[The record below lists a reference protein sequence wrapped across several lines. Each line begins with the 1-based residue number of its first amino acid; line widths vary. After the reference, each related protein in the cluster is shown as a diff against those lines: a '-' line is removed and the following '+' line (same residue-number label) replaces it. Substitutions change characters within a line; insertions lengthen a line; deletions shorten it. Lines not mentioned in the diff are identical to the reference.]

1 MSNAAALTDVL
12 SFRVPHT
19 LKKKFDDFIE
29 KTHRKKSDVLVHWL
43 EEALSL
49 EEWQLREVELGIE
62 EANAGQ
68 FASQEEVDR
77 VFKQW
82 L

>member
-1 MSNAAALTDVL
+1 MSVAMPLTDVL
-12 SFRVPHT
+12 SFRVPHH
-19 LKKKFDDFIE
+19 LKEKFDSFIE
-29 KTHRKKSDVLVHWL
+29 KTRRKKSDVLVHWL

-68 FASQEEVDR
+68 FASQEEVDQ

>member
-1 MSNAAALTDVL
+1 MSSATALTDVL
-12 SFRVPHT
+12 SFRVPHA
-19 LKKKFDDFIE
+19 LKEKFDRFLD
-29 KTHRKKSDVLVHWL
+29 KTHRKKSDVLVHWV

-62 EANAGQ
+62 EANAGK
-68 FASQEEVDR
+68 FATQEEVNQ
-77 VFKQW
+77 VFKKW